1 VWVESVLCDEFAAL
15 PPPLVGIGSLA
26 PGADQLFARLV
37 LRAGGTIHAV
47 IPFAG
52 IERSMPPDG
61 VAGYR
66 ELVTRASVEILPPN
80 RTDDDAYLE
89 AGLQVVNQSELMF
102 TVWDG
107 EPARGKGG
115 TAEVVDYA
123 RRRGVAIVH
132 LDPVRLR
139 VLRQPAA

>member
-1 VWVESVLCDEFAAL
+1 
-15 PPPLVGIGSLA
+15 
-26 PGADQLFARLV
+26 
-37 LRAGGTIHAV
+37 
-47 IPFAG
+47 
-52 IERSMPPDG
+52 